1 MRYLLATVFS
11 LLIYC
16 LGFSQNAKSTFC
28 NQKIEVCF
36 LIDATGSMRPVME
49 DFKVSI
55 PEVLRD
61 IKIDWNDW
69 DFEISAVLYRDKQ
82 DEYLTRTFEKTTN
95 LKSFVDFMQK
105 QYAVGGGDEQESMPA
120 AYQDAINVI
129 KWREGNHPKFIIT
142 FTDNDINMSADQF
155 KAGRELGITQLLFP
169 IKGRAGWDGETES
182 ISYLSNF
189 MTNHINNFITD
200 NQCYFGKEEPIIAQ
214 SLSLKVYPNPTSE
227 IFTIDL
233 PEGDWEIELQS
244 TNGQTIKKSTAK
256 DSYQENIK
264 SLAAGTYFVK
274 ISNETISQIEKLV
287 VVNR

>member
-49 DFKVSI
+49 DFKTSI
-55 PEVLRD
+55 PEVMRD
-61 IKIDWNDW
+61 MKIDWNDW
-69 DFEISAVLYRDKQ
+69 DLEISAVLYRDQQ

-95 LKSFVDFMQK
+95 LKSFIDFMQN

-129 KWREGNHPKFIIT
+129 KWKKGNHPKFIIT
-142 FTDNDINMSADQF
+142 FTDNNINMSADQF

-169 IKGRAGWDGETES
+169 IKGRAGWEGETER
-182 ISYLSNF
+182 ISYLSSF
-189 MTNHINNFITD
+189 MTNHINKFITD
-200 NQCYFGKEEPIIAQ
+200 NQCHFGKEQPEFAQ
-214 SLSLKVYPNPTSE
+214 SLALKVYPNPTSE

-233 PEGDWEIELQS
+233 PRGDWEIELQT

-256 DSYQENIK
+256 DSYQENIE
-264 SLAAGTYFVK
+264 SLAAGTYYVK

-287 VVNR
+287 VVNQ

>member
-11 LLIYC
+11 LLIIC
-16 LGFSQNAKSTFC
+16 FGFSQNAKSTFC

-49 DFKVSI
+49 DFKTSI

-61 IKIDWNDW
+61 MKIDWNDW
-69 DFEISAVLYRDKQ
+69 DLEISSVLYRDQQ

-95 LKSFVDFMQK
+95 LKSFVDFMQN
-105 QYAVGGGDEQESMPA
+105 QYAVGGGDEQENMPA
-120 AYQDAINVI
+120 AYQDAIKVI
-129 KWREGNHPKFIIT
+129 EWKEGNHPKFIIT
-142 FTDNDINMSADQF
+142 FTDNDINMSTTQF
-155 KAGRELGITQLLFP
+155 KTGRDLGITQLLFP

-182 ISYLSNF
+182 ISYLSHF
-189 MTNHINNFITD
+189 MTNHINKFITD
-200 NQCYFGKEEPIIAQ
+200 NQCHFEKKAKAIAQ

-227 IFTIDL
+227 VFTIDL
-233 PEGDWEIELQS
+233 PEGDWEIELKT

-256 DSYQENIK
+256 DSYKGNIK
-264 SLAAGTYFVK
+264 SLSAGTYFVK
-274 ISNETISQIEKLV
+274 ISNENISQIEKLV